1 MNTAT
6 RLKKLESRMA
16 RLTVLI
22 PQLTITNPEGSE
34 TATYT
39 CEDYSYSEPRQPDED
54 AMEFSAEFEAKALA
68 GAQAKYP
75 GAIILSLGAEDL

>member
-1 MNTAT
+1 MNTAI

-16 RLTVLI
+16 KITVLI
-22 PQLTITNPEGSE
+22 PQLTITQSEGSL

-54 AMEFSAEFEAKALA
+54 GFEFSAEFEAKALA
-68 GAQAKYP
+68 GAQAAYP
-75 GAIILSLGAEDL
+75 GTIILSLGAEDL